1 MTTKKQ
7 KDEYWWIHPKFKA
20 KQTLTLDDVN
30 ILNENS
36 YDIAESHLDLSD
48 EKRETIFPIGG
59 GNYKDFAKVLFK
71 MNGYKTGTVPGWYVV
86 VALKENKEW
95 AVAQLK
101 ADPIKPI
108 LVFKDLIFTSEEKA
122 MMKAAELRISNPG
135 PTRLPG
141 ETLSDVPEKRRKA
154 DSLALKKEFELKLAG
169 VRK

>member
-36 YDIAESHLDLSD
+36 YDIAENHLDLSD

-122 MMKAAELRISNPG
+122 MMKAAELRISN
-135 PTRLPG
+135 L
-141 ETLSDVPEKRRKA
+141 LVHLILW
-154 DSLALKKEFELKLAG
+154 SL
-169 VRK
+169 

>member
-36 YDIAESHLDLSD
+36 YDTAESHLDLSD
-48 EKRETIFPIGG
+48 EKRESIFPIGG

>member
-48 EKRETIFPIGG
+48 EKRESIFPIGG

-86 VALKENKEW
+86 VALKEDKEW

-141 ETLSDVPEKRRKA
+141 ETLSDVPEERRKA

>member
-1 MTTKKQ
+1 MRSQKH

-36 YDIAESHLDLSD
+36 YDMAESHLDLSE
-48 EKRETIFPIGG
+48 EKRDSIFPIGG

-86 VALKENKEW
+86 VSLKENKEW

-108 LVFKDLIFTSEEKA
+108 LVFKDLIFDSEEKA

>member
-1 MTTKKQ
+1 MARTPSNMISLGSIAP
-7 KDEYWWIHPKFKA
+7 DFNLI
-20 KQTLTLDDVN
+20 DVTSDSN
-30 ILNENS
+30 
-36 YDIAESHLDLSD
+36 LS
-48 EKRETIFPIGG
+48 
-59 GNYKDFAKVLFK
+59 
-71 MNGYKTGTVPGWYVV
+71 
-86 VALKENKEW
+86 LKENKEW

-108 LVFKDLIFTSEEKA
+108 LVFKDLIFDSEEKA

>member
-36 YDIAESHLDLSD
+36 YDMAESHLDLSD
-48 EKRETIFPIGG
+48 EKRESIFPIGG

-141 ETLSDVPEKRRKA
+141 ETLSDVPEKRRQA

>member
-30 ILNENS
+30 ILNENL
-36 YDIAESHLDLSD
+36 YDIAENHLDLSD

>member
-48 EKRETIFPIGG
+48 EKRESIFPIGG

-141 ETLSDVPEKRRKA
+141 ETLSGVPEKRRKA